1 MGGSASSNCA
11 WCVLVWF
18 FSYFLG
24 GFFVGMVGGEV
35 GLGLGLELGAYG
47 CSLYWGFF
55 LEREG
60 GGFMCR

>member
-18 FSYFLG
+18 FKPFLG
-24 GFFVGMVGGEV
+24 GFFVGMVGG
-35 GLGLGLELGAYG
+35 GWDWDWDWELTSAHCIG
-47 CSLYWGFF
+47 GFF

-60 GGFMCR
+60 GRGVLCR